1 MSTHP
6 ERLGKYRI
14 TGVLGEGAMGVVYRG
29 FDPDIRRLVALKTIR
44 RQAPGDGGTSVA
56 ESAARFRNEA
66 QAAGR
71 YKDAADHLLIFLS
84 AKLGW
89 EDGKAKTKLLQVF
102 EAAGATDPVTIEGRR
117 RLASLMFA

>member
-1 MSTHP
+1 MNHP
-6 ERLGKYRI
+6 ERLGKYRV

-44 RQAPGDGGTSVA
+44 RQQPGDAGGSVA

-71 YKDAADHLLIFLS
+71 LHHGEMPDCA
-84 AKLGW
+84 
-89 EDGKAKTKLLQVF
+89 QQ
-102 EAAGATDPVTIEGRR
+102 RR
-117 RLASLMFA
+117 VHA